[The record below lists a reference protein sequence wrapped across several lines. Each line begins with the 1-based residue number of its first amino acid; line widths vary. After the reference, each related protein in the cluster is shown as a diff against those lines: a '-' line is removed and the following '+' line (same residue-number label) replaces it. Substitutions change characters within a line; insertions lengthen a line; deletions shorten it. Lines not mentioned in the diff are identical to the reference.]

1 MGILIKKYYAGIG
14 SRNTPQN
21 ILKFMEKIASILEE
35 CGYILR
41 SGHAKGSDQAFE
53 RGVKNL
59 KNKEIFVSRDAKPWA
74 YETVKKYMP
83 NDRPATFDS
92 WQPYIRGLLA
102 RNMMQILGDSG
113 EEPVQFVV
121 CWTSQGDY
129 QTSEV
134 GGTGYALRCALDYK
148 IPIFNLNYPD
158 QLSQFKDFIR
168 QLFNKSLISP

>member
-1 MGILIKKYYAGIG
+1 
-14 SRNTPQN
+14 
-21 ILKFMEKIASILEE
+21 
-35 CGYILR
+35 
-41 SGHAKGSDQAFE
+41 
-53 RGVKNL
+53 
-59 KNKEIFVSRDAKPWA
+59 
-74 YETVKKYMP
+74 MP